1 MPIRFTSPSLGGH
14 YESHLRAAEW
24 EVGVF
29 YRRLT
34 ANQWFVNDAIR
45 EDLAPFGGQSPRFI
59 NIQSVDLA
67 VTYALSDRFSL
78 RLTLPFTT
86 GSLSKIHP
94 DSSRHATSATGL
106 GDLNLVGNFWL
117 FQPSRHVNG
126 NVALGAGVKA
136 PTGSHR
142 VEDDL
147 FTPNGTIQFPVD
159 QPIQLGGGGWGIV
172 LQTEGFQRLFNNG
185 YGYFS
190 GSYHRV
196 QREGRRSSLVRRRR

>member
-24 EVGVF
+24 KVGVF

-34 ANQWFVNDAIR
+34 ANQWFVNDEIR

-78 RLTLPFTT
+78 RLTLPFST

-136 PTGSHR
+136 RPEVIAWRTTSLHR
-142 VEDDL
+142 TV
-147 FTPNGTIQFPVD
+147 
-159 QPIQLGGGGWGIV
+159 
-172 LQTEGFQRLFNNG
+172 
-185 YGYFS
+185 
-190 GSYHRV
+190 
-196 QREGRRSSLVRRRR
+196 RSSSPSTNQSSWVVGAGE